1 MSYEKQFKDRGFSF
15 EYYYHDNLG
24 LGATIAEGIKYVKGS
39 YLVWP
44 DVDDTLP
51 VDSISKKVF
60 YLEQKAEYGLVRTRF
75 MKIIEGTGFNHS
87 EIGPS
92 FKFDPNKEN
101 LFEDYLLSRGAWL
114 QPGCFMVRMSAF
126 DDANPNRYIFPTRR
140 GQDWQMLLPIMYKY
154 KCGFIDEPLYEYY
167 IRKGSMSD
175 QTNDILETVLHR
187 YDMYEESITETVK
200 HMNIPNCSMYIQ
212 MVHNHYLEEK
222 LGRSFD
228 YCDKNKAKI
237 FFNELR
243 KNKAVT
249 PKALVKYLLVQTP
262 FLNNVINKLR
272 SR

>member
-1 MSYEKQFKDRGFSF
+1 
-15 EYYYHDNLG
+15 LG
-24 LGATIAEGIKYVKGS
+24 ISGWFWLLGCS
-39 YLVWP
+39 
-44 DVDDTLP
+44 
-51 VDSISKKVF
+51 
-60 YLEQKAEYGLVRTRF
+60 
-75 MKIIEGTGFNHS
+75 
-87 EIGPS
+87 
-92 FKFDPNKEN
+92 
-101 LFEDYLLSRGAWL
+101 
-114 QPGCFMVRMSAF
+114 
-126 DDANPNRYIFPTRR
+126 
-140 GQDWQMLLPIMYKY
+140 KY

-187 YDMYEESITETVK
+187 YDMYEELITETVK

-249 PKALVKYLLVQTP
+249 PKALVKYLLVQIS